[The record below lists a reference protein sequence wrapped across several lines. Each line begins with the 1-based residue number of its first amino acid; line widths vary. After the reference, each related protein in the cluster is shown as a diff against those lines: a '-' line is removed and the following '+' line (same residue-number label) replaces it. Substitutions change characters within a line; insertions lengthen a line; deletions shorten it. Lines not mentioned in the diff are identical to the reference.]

1 MNKTQRNLIL
11 GILAVAL
18 LAYSGYRI
26 FGQRRG
32 VRTLNIP
39 EEITQNGVCLACKQE
54 VEVTHPLRQRPPYV
68 CPVCGERAV
77 YIWWY
82 CYECHYR
89 FIPTLEKDENGVLR
103 PTRFPRCPHCGC
115 TTVGEYNPEM
125 GRQTPE
131 ADYPL
136 PPWP

>member
-1 MNKTQRNLIL
+1 MNKTQRNLAL
-11 GILAVAL
+11 GTLAVVL

-32 VRTLNIP
+32 VGALNIP
-39 EEITQNGVCLACKQE
+39 EQITQHGVCLACKQE
-54 VEVTHPLRQRPPYV
+54 VEVTHPLRERPPYV

-89 FIPTLEKDENGVLR
+89 FIPTLEKDDQGVLR

-136 PPWP
+136 PKWP